1 VAATY
6 DPGMIGRAPAP
17 SFVADTARAALA
29 WLAGWWRT
37 LYLGALVLV
46 MALSPSSYQRDNRHA
61 LARHIVLDTAP
72 VLLWFTLLS
81 SLVSLVVIRIVVT
94 TALTYGLSQYALEM
108 LVRVLVLELIPLTA
122 ALFVALRCT
131 IPNGA
136 ELARMRFR
144 GEFDALRSQGIDPI
158 GRELM
163 PRVLAGF
170 VAVLMLAAVSCAVAL
185 VLSYLGVYGFTRG
198 GLAGYGRVVG
208 QIFNPA
214 VALVF
219 SLKTLFLGLAVALIP
234 MTAGAYGVLVK
245 GMRTRADLQG
255 LVRLFV
261 VVLLIEAVSL
271 MGNYY

>member
-1 VAATY
+1 
-6 DPGMIGRAPAP
+6 MIGRSPTP
-17 SFVADTARAALA
+17 SFMTGTARATVA

-37 LYLGALVLV
+37 LHLGALVLV
-46 MALSPSSYQRDNRHA
+46 MALSPSSYARDNRLA
-61 LARHIVLDTAP
+61 LARHIYLDTAP
-72 VLLWFTLLS
+72 ILVWFTLLT
-81 SLVSLVVIRIVVT
+81 SLVSLVIIRIVVT

-144 GEFDALRSQGIDPI
+144 GELDAMRARGIDPI
-158 GRELM
+158 SRELM
-163 PRVLAGF
+163 PRVLAGI

-198 GLAGYGRVVG
+198 GLAGYARVVG

-219 SLKTLFLGLAVALIP
+219 GLKTLFLSLAVSLIP
-234 MTAGAYGVLVK
+234 MTAGMYGVLVK

-255 LVRLFV
+255 LARLFV
-261 VVLLIEAVSL
+261 VVLLVEAVSL

>member
-1 VAATY
+1 MTTRPATVTEL
-6 DPGMIGRAPAP
+6 PA
-17 SFVADTARAALA
+17 SVGSAVLA
-29 WLAGWWRT
+29 WFTGWWRT
-37 LYLGALVLV
+37 LHLGALVLV
-46 MALSPSSYQRDNRHA
+46 LALSPSSYERDNRVA
-61 LARHIVLDTAP
+61 LARHIYLDTAP
-72 VLLWFTLLS
+72 VLAWFTLLS
-81 SLVSLVVIRIVVT
+81 AVVSLVVIRIVVT
-94 TALTYGLSQYALEM
+94 TALSYGLTQYALEM

-136 ELARMRFR
+136 ELASLRFR
-144 GEFDALRSQGIDPI
+144 GELDALRARGIDPVR
-158 GRELM
+158 RELM
-163 PRVLAGF
+163 PRVVAGM
-170 VAVLMLAAVSCAVAL
+170 VAVLLLAAVSCGVAL

-198 GLAGYGRVVG
+198 GLAGYVRVVG

-219 SLKTLFLGLAVALIP
+219 AVKTLFLSLAVSLIP
-234 MTAGAYGVLVK
+234 MTAGVYGVLAK

>member
-1 VAATY
+1 MPV
-6 DPGMIGRAPAP
+6 PAVSP
-17 SFVADTARAALA
+17 SLPTELARSALA

-37 LYLGALVLV
+37 LHMGALVLV
-46 MALSPSSYQRDNRHA
+46 MTLSPSSYQRDNRQA
-61 LARHIVLDTAP
+61 LARHIYLDTAP

-94 TALTYGLSQYALEM
+94 TALTYGLTQYALEM

-131 IPNGA
+131 IPSGA

-144 GEFDALRSQGIDPI
+144 GEFDTLRARGIDPVR
-158 GRELM
+158 RELM
-163 PRVLAGF
+163 PRVLAGI
-170 VAVLMLAAVSCAVAL
+170 VAVVMLAAVSCAVAL
-185 VLSYLGVYGFTRG
+185 VLSYLGVYGFTLG
-198 GLAGYGRVVG
+198 GLAGYSRVVG

-219 SLKTLFLGLAVALIP
+219 MLKTLFLSLAVSLIP
-234 MTAGAYGVLVK
+234 MTAGMYGALIK